1 MELGAKNEIQ
11 YKEIL
16 EKDKGTMKWE
26 IKLSKKTKAEKD
38 QVQDNVTQKQ
48 LKQLQERIQKSRNPD
63 GPLTYQSYK
72 EII

>member
-1 MELGAKNEIQ
+1 MPQEWIRECGINSHWEHVAKNEWMELGAKNEIQ

-38 QVQDNVTQKQ
+38 QV
-48 LKQLQERIQKSRNPD
+48 
-63 GPLTYQSYK
+63 
-72 EII
+72 